1 MSAEFSAQPN
11 WDLLTSCA
19 TFPTDGIGLWTGE
32 AVGRQADGGAGVG
45 VYSLAYGKRCLKVIH
60 SFNKHSPNVTACQ
73 ASRFPS

>member
-1 MSAEFSAQPN
+1 M
-11 WDLLTSCA
+11 
-19 TFPTDGIGLWTGE
+19 GLWTGE
-32 AVGRQADGGAGVG
+32 AVRRQADGGAGVG